1 MKSLIEDI
9 KNQQYKKVYL
19 LYGPEAYLKS
29 QYKQKLL
36 EALVPEEDTM
46 NFARFE
52 GKGQNEG
59 EIVDL
64 AETMPFFADRR
75 VILLDHTGFF
85 KGKSD
90 LIADYMASLPDY
102 LVMIFVEEEVDKRSR
117 MFKAVQ
123 KHGRAVEFP
132 VQNEDTLIRWVL
144 GILKK
149 EGKKITRGDM
159 ELFLGKTGTDMGLI
173 DRELEKLLTY
183 TMGRDVISAADIE
196 AVCATQI
203 TNQIFDMVRAVSEKK
218 QKKAL
223 GLYYDLLALKEPP
236 MRILY
241 LLARQ
246 FNLILQ
252 VKELQESGCDQRT
265 MVSRTGLAPFVVKNY
280 IPMARKYSAEEL
292 RSAVE
297 DFTQTETDVK
307 TGRLNDVLSVE
318 LMIVKY
324 SSQNTRE

>member
-1 MKSLIEDI
+1 MCI
-9 KNQQYKKVYL
+9 
-19 LYGPEAYLKS
+19 
-29 QYKQKLL
+29 
-36 EALVPEEDTM
+36 
-46 NFARFE
+46 R
-52 GKGQNEG
+52 
-59 EIVDL
+59 
-64 AETMPFFADRR
+64 DR
-75 VILLDHTGFF
+75 
-85 KGKSD
+85 
-90 LIADYMASLPDY
+90 
-102 LVMIFVEEEVDKRSR
+102 EVDKRSR

-252 VKELQESGCDQRT
+252 VKEMCIRDRQYDIEVYAVNTEEESKELLENLQKQGYSMVVGDMINAKLATEKGMNVVLIMSG
-265 MVSRTGLAPFVVKNY
+265 KN
-280 IPMARKYSAEEL
+280 
-292 RSAVE
+292 
-297 DFTQTETDVK
+297 
-307 TGRLNDVLSVE
+307 SVE
-318 LMIVKY
+318 AVLKQAVQLLAIK
-324 SSQNTRE
+324 SRETEEKDYLDVYKRQDCERAQARRALSDAAGRD